1 MLAWIRQ
8 SGRSQLANSDIHD
21 TVPERRAADARDLCR
36 NTAAQAGRER
46 RRVRPGRRAVPL
58 VPVYVAEIRHLC
70 GVRAHAAQRDASR
83 DRNRSSALSA
93 AAEDR
98 DEFGAAGDF
107 CRNPAAAAA
116 TDPGRQGFRPDRC
129 ALFLSGRR
137 CGGTA
142 GPGARSAR
150 RDHGARRR
158 PRSDLRP
165 MRSHGDGSDGRPT
178 CCRPYHRFGGLEA
191 AAGGAGDAASSAC
204 ACCATGSIWPSFI
217 RLPTG
222 RQARRALGF
231 IRPTL
236 LAVGNWS
243 RKSGMR

>member
-1 MLAWIRQ
+1 MSVPASTPNRAIR
-8 SGRSQLANSDIHD
+8 SYHCGRAKKLCCGYRRRFWPVRAAAEESRGSCRAASVNASLDKAVERSQLANSDIHD
-21 TVPERRAADARDLCR
+21 IVPERRAADARDLCR
-36 NTAAQAGRER
+36 NPAAQAGRER

-58 VPVYVAEIRHLC
+58 VPVYVIEIRHLC
-70 GVRAHAAQRDASR
+70 GVRAHAAQRNSAR

-107 CRNPAAAAA
+107 RRILAAAAA
-116 TDPGRQGFRPDRC
+116 TDPGWQRFRPDRC

-158 PRSDLRP
+158 PRLDCDLCGP
-165 MRSHGDGSDGRPT
+165 TPVDPLGSQT
-178 CCRPYHRFGGLEA
+178 CCRPYHRLKRAEEA
-191 AAGGAGDAASSAC
+191 A
-204 ACCATGSIWPSFI
+204 
-217 RLPTG
+217 
-222 RQARRALGF
+222 
-231 IRPTL
+231 
-236 LAVGNWS
+236 
-243 RKSGMR
+243 